1 MGVEHVALAEV
12 QCVRAVAVPVP
23 VRARVL
29 PSLCCEKIA
38 GTNLAKLTNRFSI
51 LLLAEKV
58 FQKKPVFFFGR
69 SNDDYEGSWKTNQK
83 KNGSTSSLPN
93 LCFKLF
99 FVFVMLS
106 LFIFQ

>member
-1 MGVEHVALAEV
+1 MEHVALAEV

-23 VRARVL
+23 H
-29 PSLCCEKIA
+29 A
-38 GTNLAKLTNRFSI
+38 GACSCAPRCVVKKLLGRTDKSIFNFVAGRKSFSKNTSNCI
-51 LLLAEKV
+51 
-58 FQKKPVFFFGR
+58 FFVR
-69 SNDDYEGSWKTNQK
+69 SNDDYEGSRKTNQK